1 MPPRLEV
8 QVGRPMKIT
17 DVESFA
23 ISIPLSEPVAYAT
36 REVEERDHVITY
48 VETDSGERGVGY
60 SLGYGTADI
69 IAKVVNDVL
78 TPIVI
83 DEDPRDTERLWREM
97 FDGTVQV
104 GRKGLVL
111 RAISS
116 LDIALWD
123 MNAKIA
129 NQPLYKLLGAY
140 TDSVPAYTTGG
151 YYRDKKDIDDLQ
163 AEIQRYIDRGHDA
176 VKIKVGGAELERDIE
191 RVQAVRETIGENR
204 KLMLDANGK
213 WDSKREAVAACRA
226 FEEYDPYFIEEP
238 VMPDS
243 VELMSKVNDEISYPT
258 AAGELEFSRYGFAEL
273 LREEAIDFV
282 QADATVVGG
291 ITEWLRVANAAAV
304 KDIPLSPHYNW
315 NLHAHLVA
323 ASENGQWVEYFYE
336 DEDVK
341 VFDSIVE
348 EPLRPVDGRIEL
360 PDRPGHGVTFDQDKL
375 DKYRV
380 TS

>member
-1 MPPRLEV
+1 MEV
-8 QVGRPMKIT
+8 TNI
-17 DVESFA
+17 ESLA

-36 REVEERDHVITY
+36 REIEERDHVITY
-48 VETDSGERGVGY
+48 VETDTGHQGVGY

-69 IAKVVNDVL
+69 IAEVVNDVL
-78 TPIVI
+78 APMVRN
-83 DEDPRDTERLWREM
+83 EDPRDTTRLWREM

-123 MNAKIA
+123 VNAKA
-129 NQPLYKLLGAY
+129 AGQPLYKYLGAN
-140 TDSVPAYTTGG
+140 SERVPAYTTGG
-151 YYRDKKDIDDLQ
+151 YYREEKDIDDLQ
-163 AEIQRYIDRGHDA
+163 TEIQRYLDRGHDA
-176 VKIKVGGAELERDIE
+176 VKIKVGGADLKRDVE
-191 RVQAVRETIGENR
+191 RVAAARETLGPDRE
-204 KLMLDANGK
+204 LMLDANGK
-213 WDSKREAVAACRA
+213 WSSKQEAVSACRA
-226 FEEYDPYFIEEP
+226 FAEYDPYFIEEP

-243 VELMSKVNDEISYPT
+243 VELMSRVNDAISYPT

-273 LREEAIDFV
+273 LREDAIDFV

-304 KDIPLSPHYNW
+304 RDIPLSPHYNW

-323 ASENGQWVEYFYE
+323 ASENGRWVEYFYK

-348 EPLRPVDGRIEL
+348 EPLEPVDGEIEL
-360 PDRPGHGVTFDQDKL
+360 PDRPGHGVTFDED
-375 DKYRV
+375 RIAEFRMN
-380 TS
+380 

>member
-1 MPPRLEV
+1 MVPRLDI
-8 QVGRPMKIT
+8 QSGRLMKIT

-48 VETDSGERGVGY
+48 VETDSGEGGVGY

-123 MNAKIA
+123 VNAKMA

-213 WDSKREAVAACRA
+213 WDSKREAVSACRA

-243 VELMSKVNDEISYPT
+243 VELMSKVSDEISYPT

-360 PDRPGHGVTFDQDKL
+360 PDRPGHGVTFDQDLL

-380 TS
+380 TP